1 MMIFF
6 DLNFGYS
13 SLAIALMMIAALML
27 DHLLG
32 EPKRFHPLIG
42 FGYAVEKI
50 EKLLNRATKF
60 SGLIAWIAATV
71 PLCLLSFWLQHT
83 LLSMGN
89 TLGFWLFNIVVLYIA
104 IGQRSLLEH
113 AQWIH
118 QPLSQGDLDLAREKV
133 GWIVSRNTE
142 TMDQRQI
149 TSSTIESVLE
159 NGNDAIFGT
168 LFWFALLGA
177 PGALLF
183 RLVNTLD
190 AMWGYKNERW
200 LEFGYVAAK
209 VDDVM
214 GWAPARLTALSYSL
228 LGNTKL
234 ALKCWKEQAKHC
246 SSPNGGPVMTS
257 GASALQI
264 IIGGDTYYHGKLVK
278 KRPMGK
284 GNIATLED
292 IPRAI
297 SLVQKTSVLWVIV
310 MLLLSILTL
319 CLF

>member
-1 MMIFF
+1 MIFF
-6 DLNFGYS
+6 NFNMS
-13 SLAIALMMIAALML
+13 HSTLSISLMMIVALML
-27 DHLLG
+27 DQILG
-32 EPKRFHPLIG
+32 EPKKFHPLIG
-42 FGYAVEKI
+42 FGNMVQKI
-50 EKLLNRATKF
+50 ENLLNRRSKI
-60 SGLIAWIAATV
+60 SGFIAWLIATI
-71 PLCLLSFWLQHT
+71 PLLLTSFWLQD
-83 LLSMGN
+83 LFLSS
-89 TLGFWLFNIVVLYIA
+89 TSTFGFWLFNIVVLYIA

-118 QPLSQGDLDLAREKV
+118 QPLSQGNLGLAREKV

-257 GASALQI
+257 GAGALKI

-278 KRPMGK
+278 KRPMGE
-284 GNIATLED
+284 GTIATLDD
-292 IPRAI
+292 IPRSI
-297 SLVQKTSVLWVIV
+297 SLVRKTSVLWVAV
-310 MLLLSILTL
+310 MLTLSLSAL
-319 CLF
+319 YLF

>member
-6 DLNFGYS
+6 DVNFGYS
-13 SLAIALMMIAALML
+13 SLVISLMMICALLL

-42 FGYAVEKI
+42 FGNMVQGI
-50 EKLLNRATKF
+50 EKVLNKRSKL
-60 SGLIAWIAATV
+60 SGLIAWLIATL
-71 PLCLLSFWLQHT
+71 PLFALSFWLQDVF
-83 LLSMGN
+83 LSGN
-89 TLGFWLFNIVVLYIA
+89 TTFGFWLFNIVILYLA
-104 IGQRSLLEH
+104 VGQRSLLEH

-118 QPLSQGDLDLAREKV
+118 QPLHEGDLELAREKV

-257 GASALQI
+257 GAGALKI

-278 KRPMGK
+278 KPPMGE
-284 GNIATLED
+284 GTIATLDD
-292 IPRAI
+292 IPRSI
-297 SLVQKTSVLWVIV
+297 SLVRKTSVLWVAV
-310 MLLLSILTL
+310 MLTLSLSAL
-319 CLF
+319 YLF